1 MTTAPHTE
9 SSGRNGVY
17 AVLLVQALLASGTHL
32 VAKVVVTQIDAF
44 TLTLVR
50 SLIAT
55 GGMVLV
61 LQSAGGRLAIEKRDL
76 PLVLFLAFLAVPVNQ
91 FLFLL
96 GIRYTTASNA
106 ALLYA
111 TTPILVVLFSR
122 WLLKEKLTRQRIAGV
137 LLGFAGVTIVIFE
150 RGVDASIDNLAG
162 NLIIYCAVLA
172 WGLYTVLGKRLI
184 STYGPIRSTS
194 LTLIVG
200 TILFLPVGIWSAVQF
215 PFDRLALESWL
226 QILYLGLITSVVAYM
241 LWYYALSRAE
251 AGKVAVFTN
260 LQPLLTTV
268 LAVLLL
274 DQDVTVAFIV
284 GGSVAIGGVVLA
296 QFG

>member
-1 MTTAPHTE
+1 MRTTATE
-9 SSGRNGVY
+9 FRGQNGVY
-17 AVLLVQALLASGTHL
+17 AVLFVQALLASGTHL
-32 VAKVVVTQIDAF
+32 VAKVVVVEVDPF

-50 SLIAT
+50 SLIAA
-55 GGMVLV
+55 GGMLVVLWM
-61 LQSAGGRLAIEKRDL
+61 AGGRLAIERKDL

-91 FLFLL
+91 FLFLV
-96 GIRYTTASNA
+96 GIAYTTASNA

-122 WLLKEKLTRQRIAGV
+122 WLLNERLTRRKAAGV

-150 RGVDASIDNLAG
+150 RGIDASIHNLAG
-162 NLIIYCAVLA
+162 NLIIYCAVIA

-184 STYGPIRSTS
+184 GTYGPIRSTS

-200 TILFLPVGIWSAVQF
+200 TILFLPMGIWSAAQF
-215 PFDRLALESWL
+215 PYARLGFESWG
-226 QILYLGLITSVVAYM
+226 QILYLGLITSVVAYL

-274 DQDVTVAFIV
+274 NQDVTVPFVV
-284 GGSVAIGGVVLA
+284 GGTVAIGGVVLA

>member
-1 MTTAPHTE
+1 MT
-9 SSGRNGVY
+9 SSHRPEPGGRNGVY
-17 AVLLVQALLASGTHL
+17 ALLLLQALLASGTHL

-61 LQSAGGRLAIEKRDL
+61 LRGAGGRLGIERKDL
-76 PLVLFLAFLAVPVNQ
+76 PLILFLAFLAVPVNQ
-91 FLFLL
+91 FLFLV

-122 WLLKEKLTRQRIAGV
+122 WLLGEKLTRQRIAGV

-150 RGVDASIDNLAG
+150 RGIDASVDNLAG

-184 STYGPIRSTS
+184 ATYGPIRSTS
-194 LTLIVG
+194 LTLIIG
-200 TILFLPVGIWSAVQF
+200 TFLFLPVGIWSAAQF
-215 PFDRLALESWL
+215 PYGRLSLDSWL
-226 QILYLGLITSVVAYM
+226 QILYLGLITSVVAYL

-260 LQPLLTTV
+260 LQPLLTTI

-274 DQDVTVAFIV
+274 NQDVTVAFVV
-284 GGSVAIGGVVLA
+284 GGSVALGGVVLA

>member
-1 MTTAPHTE
+1 MTSSQATE
-9 SSGRNGVY
+9 SGGRNGVY
-17 AVLLVQALLASGTHL
+17 ALLLLQSLLASGTHL
-32 VAKVVVTQIDAF
+32 VAKVVVTQVDPF

-50 SLIAT
+50 SLIAA
-55 GGMVLV
+55 GGMFLV
-61 LQSAGGRLAIEKRDL
+61 LRGAGGRLGIERRDL
-76 PLVLFLAFLAVPVNQ
+76 PLILFLAFLAVPVNQ
-91 FLFLL
+91 FLFLI

-122 WLLKEKLTRQRIAGV
+122 WLLGEKLTRKRIAGV

-150 RGVDASIDNLAG
+150 RGIDASIENLTG

-184 STYGPIRSTS
+184 ATYGPIRSTS
-194 LTLIVG
+194 LTLIIG
-200 TILFLPVGIWSAVQF
+200 TFLFLPIGIWTAAQF
-215 PFDRLALESWL
+215 PYERLGLDSWL
-226 QILYLGLITSVVAYM
+226 QIFYLGIITSVVAYL

-260 LQPLLTTV
+260 LQPLLTTI

-274 DQDVTVAFIV
+274 NQDVTAAFIV

>member
-1 MTTAPHTE
+1 MTKAASPE
-9 SSGRNGVY
+9 LASRNGVY
-17 AVLLVQALLASGTHL
+17 ALLFLQALLASGTHL
-32 VAKVVVTQIDAF
+32 VAKVVVLQIDAF

-55 GGMVLV
+55 VGMVVV
-61 LQSAGGRLAIEKRDL
+61 LQGAGGRLGIQRKDL
-76 PLVLFLAFLAVPVNQ
+76 PLILFLAFLAVPVNQ
-91 FLFLL
+91 FLFLV

-122 WLLKEKLTRQRIAGV
+122 WLLRERLTRQRIAGV
-137 LLGFAGVTIVIFE
+137 LLGFVGVTIVIFE
-150 RGVDASIDNLAG
+150 RGIDASIDNLAG

-200 TILFLPVGIWSAVQF
+200 TILFLPVGIWSAAQF
-215 PFDRLALESWL
+215 PYERLGWESWA
-226 QILYLGLITSVVAYM
+226 QIFYLGLITSVVAYL

-274 DQDVTVAFIV
+274 HQEVTVAFVV

>member
-1 MTTAPHTE
+1 MTTATPEVRGH
-9 SSGRNGVY
+9 NGVY
-17 AVLLVQALLASGTHL
+17 AVLFVQALLASGTHL
-32 VAKVVVTQIDAF
+32 VAKVVVVEVDPF

-50 SLIAT
+50 SLIAA
-55 GGMVLV
+55 GGML
-61 LQSAGGRLAIEKRDL
+61 LILWMAGGKLVIERKDL

-91 FLFLL
+91 FLFLV
-96 GIRYTTASNA
+96 GIGYTTASNA

-122 WLLKEKLTRQRIAGV
+122 WLLNERLTRRKTAGV
-137 LLGFAGVTIVIFE
+137 VLGFVGVTIVIFE
-150 RGVDASIDNLAG
+150 RGIDASIDNLAG
-162 NLIIYCAVLA
+162 NLIIYCAVIA

-200 TILFLPVGIWSAVQF
+200 TILFIPIGIWSAAQF
-215 PFDRLALESWL
+215 PYERLGLDSWG
-226 QILYLGLITSVVAYM
+226 QILYLGVITSVVAYL

-274 DQDVTVAFIV
+274 NQDVTVAFLV
-284 GGSVAIGGVVLA
+284 GGTVAIGGVVLA